1 MPYKSN
7 TSLIESVGRE
17 FCVLL
22 LLLLLAVLFA
32 SIPFFA
38 VQAEENPAASSAPLQ
53 LASNGAAQSATAGAL
68 ARCHRGLS

>member
-7 TSLIESVGRE
+7 TSLIQSVARE
-17 FCVLL
+17 FC
-22 LLLLLAVLFA
+22 LLLLAVLFA

-38 VQAEENPAASSAPLQ
+38 VQAEENPAASLAPLQ

>member
-1 MPYKSN
+1 MLYKSN
-7 TSLIESVGRE
+7 TSLVSSVVRE
-17 FCVLL
+17 FCV
-22 LLLLLAVLFA
+22 LLLAVLFA

>member
-1 MPYKSN
+1 MLYKSN
-7 TSLIESVGRE
+7 TSLIKSVGRE

-22 LLLLLAVLFA
+22 LAMLFA

-53 LASNGAAQSATAGAL
+53 LASNGAVQGVAAGAP
-68 ARCHRGLS
+68 ARCHRDFS